1 MKIRAVLKNRFLL
14 VVVFLALGLTPAAPG
29 ASTDSKSSEGDPTD
43 LIGRFHTTLLGV
55 MKEAKALGVRGRYER
70 LEPAVREI
78 FSLPLMIRIAAG
90 THWSKGSDAERQ
102 RLAEAFERMSV
113 ATYADRFD
121 GYSGESFETVGRKPG
136 PQATTLVETKLL
148 RPKDDPIEIT
158 YVMREVR
165 GEWRIVD
172 VLLESGISELA
183 RYRSEYAKILKDRG
197 LDGLIAELEAKTA
210 KMLGPSVA
218 GQR

>member
-1 MKIRAVLKNRFLL
+1 MKNRLLLL
-14 VVVFLALGLTPAAPG
+14 VVLLALELTPAVPG
-29 ASTDSKSSEGDPTD
+29 AATDSKSPEGDPTA
-43 LIGRFHTTLLGV
+43 LIDRFHTTLLGV
-55 MKEAKALGVRGRYER
+55 MKEAKALGVRARYER

-90 THWSKGSDAERQ
+90 THWSKGSDAQRQ

-136 PQATTLVETKLL
+136 PQGTTLVETRLL
-148 RPKDDPIEIT
+148 RPKDDPVDIT
-158 YVMREVR
+158 YVVR
-165 GEWRIVD
+165 QVGGEWRVVD

-210 KMLGPSVA
+210 KMLGPIFA